1 MKSKTKRSK
10 RKLGLATTIILCC
23 FFFLAGFYGST
34 LLSQVRPYIFV
45 YMFMYYD
52 CMYVKERIGVKQD
65 VPKIRPRLRKL
76 ELEKSD
82 DDVLMPHGQT
92 GEASIQPIP
101 FQVLSW
107 KPRALYFPSFA
118 TAEQCQSIIEMA
130 KVHLKPS
137 SLALR
142 KGETDESTKGTRTSS
157 GTFISSSEDK
167 TGILDFIEKK
177 IARATMIPQTHGEL
191 VLLKNM
197 QGTLGSIPSDKL
209 VVWDVVGV
217 AMRVSEVQRNIVITV
232 HLGIQ
237 RFAIYSIVLINLLQM
252 ASFLLYLSDVEEGGE
267 TMFPF
272 ENGSNMNSG
281 YDFRKCIGLKVKPR
295 RGDGLLFYSLFPNG
309 TIDRVIA
316 SICSKPRPQNFSCL
330 YGRIATEHNNVKTSL
345 HGSCPVI
352 KGQKW
357 VATKWIRDQVQED

>member
-1 MKSKTKRSK
+1 MKSKLKRSK
-10 RKLGLATTIILCC
+10 RNLGLATTLILCC

-34 LLSQVRPYIFV
+34 LLSQ
-45 YMFMYYD
+45 D
-52 CMYVKERIGVKQD
+52 A
-65 VPKIRPRLRKL
+65 PKLRPRLRML
-76 ELEKSD
+76 ELEKTD
-82 DDVLMPHGQT
+82 AGHELMMMPHGKT
-92 GEASIQPIP
+92 GEPSIQSIP

-118 TAEQCQSIIEMA
+118 TAEQCHSIIEMA
-130 KVHLKPS
+130 KVRLKPS

-167 TGILDFIEKK
+167 TGILDFIERK
-177 IARATMIPQTHGEL
+177 IARATMIPQMHGEAFN
-191 VLLKNM
+191 VLRYEIGQKYDSHYDAFNPNEYGP
-197 QGTLGSIPSDKL
+197 QTS
-209 VVWDVVGV
+209 
-217 AMRVSEVQRNIVITV
+217 QR
-232 HLGIQ
+232 
-237 RFAIYSIVLINLLQM
+237 M

-272 ENGSNMNSG
+272 ESGSNMNSG

-309 TIDRVIA
+309 TIDR
-316 SICSKPRPQNFSCL
+316 
-330 YGRIATEHNNVKTSL
+330 TSL

-352 KGQKW
+352 KGEKW
-357 VATKWIRDQVQED
+357 VATKWIRDQVQDD